1 MGKWRDLRLLG
12 DCPMRALGHA
22 ATAAWSAVD
31 ISKVKRALVLAATI
45 IATTAIVLLAS
56 FVAVVIGLT

>member
-1 MGKWRDLRLLG
+1 
-12 DCPMRALGHA
+12 MRALGHA

-31 ISKVKRALVLAATI
+31 ISRVKRALALAATI

>member
-1 MGKWRDLRLLG
+1 
-12 DCPMRALGHA
+12 MRALGHA
-22 ATAAWSAVD
+22 ASAAWSAVD
-31 ISKVKRALVLAATI
+31 VARIKRSLALAATI